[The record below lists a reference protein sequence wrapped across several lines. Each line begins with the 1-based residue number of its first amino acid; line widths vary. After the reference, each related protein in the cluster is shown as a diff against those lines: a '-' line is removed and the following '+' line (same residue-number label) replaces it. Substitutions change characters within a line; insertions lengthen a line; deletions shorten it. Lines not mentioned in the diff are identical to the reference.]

1 MAPVEPDNHD
11 HQDGT
16 VGPLPGEIWSCFG
29 PVLGGTPLWCQGHG
43 DPPARGPGPQIGLT
57 EGHGGETTAPLYP
70 EPKFWAQ
77 T

>member
-29 PVLGGTPLWCQGHG
+29 PVLGVPLFGVRDTVTPQHE
-43 DPPARGPGPQIGLT
+43 ARGPKLG
-57 EGHGGETTAPLYP
+57 
-70 EPKFWAQ
+70 
-77 T
+77 